1 LIPHA
6 VIDGLPAG
14 VSGIC
19 GVFSCK
25 IQSSPTHGE
34 KTYLKLPREKD
45 ILFPLFFSS
54 DGKLFPSTAQRV
66 WLLLA
71 ASKVQVIQYIMK
83 EDSISYAQILFQK
96 ANETAT
102 SLLEEYRNELEQS
115 IQRELGRLTALGDY
129 QSSQVEKTALDEV
142 RHHRQTR
149 LALFNETVEKEV
161 HSLRN
166 FHPSLSCKLM
176 VSLGG

>member
-1 LIPHA
+1 
-6 VIDGLPAG
+6 
-14 VSGIC
+14 
-19 GVFSCK
+19 
-25 IQSSPTHGE
+25 
-34 KTYLKLPREKD
+34 
-45 ILFPLFFSS
+45 
-54 DGKLFPSTAQRV
+54 
-66 WLLLA
+66 
-71 ASKVQVIQYIMK
+71 MK